1 MGMYAHAAVPR
12 AGTLGVHHLVAAH
25 VGERPDACAVRDA
38 RGGPAL
44 TYRQLWEQ
52 AGRVAHTLATHGVA
66 PGEPVA
72 VDLERGTALVVALLG
87 VARAGAAYLPLD
99 AQAPAERVAT
109 VLADAGVRT
118 VLVGDG
124 EGAGEGEGER
134 AGRTA
139 GISGVRQV
147 RVARPA
153 PDQQCEVPDVAD
165 VPVDGDSP
173 LYIGYTSG
181 STGTP
186 KGVVVPHRAVRRL
199 VTDATFCTIA
209 PGDRVG
215 QAANPAF
222 DATTFEVWGALTAG
236 ATLVVLP
243 TVVDLAVDRW
253 AAVLQDE
260 DITTLFLTTS
270 LFHLVARTRPGALHT
285 LRNLVVGGEQL
296 DLAAVRAVL
305 AAGPPGRLVNGYG
318 PTEATVFATSFDC
331 TDASLAGRDRI
342 PIGRAIQQ
350 TTLHIRDEELRP
362 VAPGQPGELCIGGPG
377 VAKGYLGQPER
388 TARAF
393 VPEPGTGTPMYR
405 TGDLVRE
412 LPDGELELV
421 GRADR
426 QVKLRGYRIELEE
439 IERAALATGLAE
451 AAFVSKVGEG
461 QAARLAGAFLP
472 AGGTA
477 ENNAEE
483 LAAAL
488 ARALPAYMLPSSW
501 TPLASLPLHSTGKAD
516 RARIDALI
524 EAAAERTTVSAAEET
539 HAQPAG
545 PSVGDPVT
553 DALTRIW
560 AEVLGTPS
568 AAPDQDFLS
577 LGGNSLLA
585 TQAAARIREV
595 LAADIEP
602 YDILLAAGIGELA
615 GRVRESAGAV

>member
-1 MGMYAHAAVPR
+1 MGMYAHTAVPR
-12 AGTLGVHHLVAAH
+12 AGTRGVHHIVAER

-38 RGGPAL
+38 RNGASL
-44 TYRQLWEQ
+44 TYRQLWER
-52 AGRVAHTLATHGVA
+52 AGRLAHTLATHGVA

-72 VDLERGTALVVALLG
+72 VDLERGTALIVALLG
-87 VARAGAAYLPLD
+87 IARAGAAYLPLD
-99 AQAPAERVAT
+99 AQAPTDRVAT

-118 VLVGDG
+118 VLVDPEDG
-124 EGAGEGEGER
+124 GR

-139 GISGVRQV
+139 GLAAVRQV
-147 RVARPA
+147 AVDRPA
-153 PDQQCEVPDVAD
+153 PDQQFDVPDAPD

-173 LYIGYTSG
+173 LYVGYTSG

-243 TVVDLAVDRW
+243 TVVDLAMDRW
-253 AAVLQDE
+253 AALLQNE

-350 TTLHIRDEELRP
+350 TTLHLLDEKLRP

-388 TARAF
+388 TARSF

-439 IERAALATGLAE
+439 IERAAVATGLAE
-451 AAFVSKVGEG
+451 AAFVTKVGEG
-461 QAARLAGAFLP
+461 PAARLAGAFLP
-472 AGGTA
+472 TAAARGGTG
-477 ENNAEE
+477 E

-488 ARALPAYMLPSSW
+488 ARALPAYMLPGSW
-501 TPLASLPLHSTGKAD
+501 TPLESLPLHSTGKAD
-516 RARIDALI
+516 RGRIEAAI
-524 EAAAERTTVSAAEET
+524 EAAAESAAEAV
-539 HAQPAG
+539 HRQQQPAG
-545 PSVGDPVT
+545 PSVPPLGDPVA
-553 DALTRIW
+553 DALARIW
-560 AEVLGTPS
+560 AEVLGTPA

-615 GRVRESAGAV
+615 GRVRESAEAV

>member
-1 MGMYAHAAVPR
+1 MGKYAHAAVPR
-12 AGTLGVHHLVAAH
+12 AGTLGVHHLVAAR

-38 RGGPAL
+38 RGGPSL

-52 AGRVAHTLATHGVA
+52 AGRLAHTLATHGVA

-72 VDLERGTALVVALLG
+72 VDLERGTALIVALLG

-118 VLVGDG
+118 VLVGEETG
-124 EGAGEGEGER
+124 E
-134 AGRTA
+134 GRTA
-139 GISGVRQV
+139 GIPGVQQV
-147 RVARPA
+147 AVDRPA
-153 PDQQCEVPDVAD
+153 PDHRFEVPE

-253 AAVLQDE
+253 AALLQAE

-305 AAGPPGRLVNGYG
+305 AAGPPQRLVNGYG

-350 TTLHIRDEELRP
+350 TTLHVLDEELRP

-377 VAKGYLGQPER
+377 VAKGYLGRPEH

-461 QAARLAGAFLP
+461 PAARLAGAFLP
-472 AGGTA
+472 SDGTERGG
-477 ENNAEE
+477 AEE

-488 ARALPAYMLPSSW
+488 ARALPAYMLPASW
-501 TPLASLPLHSTGKAD
+501 LPLASLPLHSTGKAD
-516 RARIDALI
+516 RGRIDAMI
-524 EAAAERTTVSAAEET
+524 EAATASVEDSAAE
-539 HAQPAG
+539 AAPSRQPAG
-545 PSVGDPVT
+545 PSAPSSGDPVT

-560 AEVLGTPS
+560 TEVLGTP
-568 AAPDQDFLS
+568 ATAPDQDFLS

-595 LAADIEP
+595 LAADVEP

-615 GRVRESAGAV
+615 GRVRESAEAV